1 MLIICNFKSNRINQ
15 TYIDRISDIKTNN
28 KIILLPNIKDI
39 NDYDFSSI
47 NYGSQNIIDK
57 TYKYVLLGHHDVR
70 DKEDNNVI
78 NKKVLE
84 CITLGINVI
93 LCVNS
98 LDALKKDIKNI
109 DNFKNIIIAYEK
121 DEYIGSNN
129 ILEIDKI
136 DKFIKEAKKITKGEA
151 KIVYGGGISKCNI
164 KKLYTINSLDGII
177 IGTACNNIDDLISII
192 ELVNN

>member
-15 TYIDRISDIKTNN
+15 SYIDKIKNIDTNN
-28 KIILLPNIKDI
+28 KIILLPNSKDI
-39 NDYDFSSI
+39 NDYDFRSI

-78 NKKVLE
+78 NNKVLE

-98 LDALKKDIKNI
+98 LDVLKKDVKNI
-109 DNFKNIIIAYEK
+109 NNFKNIIIAYEE

-129 ILEIDKI
+129 ILEIEKTDE
-136 DKFIKEAKKITKGEA
+136 FIKEAKKITKGEA
-151 KIVYGGGISKCNI
+151 KIVYGGGINKSNI
-164 KKLYTINSLDGII
+164 KKLCTIKDLDGII
-177 IGTACNNIDDLISII
+177 LGTACNNINDLISII
-192 ELVNN
+192 EMVNN